1 MTARNRTLYLLS
13 FAELLAMGLWFSA
26 SAVSPALSLEWDLS
40 DSGKAWLTMSVQIG
54 FVVGTFF
61 SAFFNL
67 SDVLNAR
74 HLFVVSALLGALF
87 NGAIGLFAQGVDSV
101 LTLRFCT
108 GVCLAGVYPPGM
120 KIMATWFREGR
131 GMAIGMLVG
140 ALTLGS
146 ASPHLLKV
154 AGSPDWR
161 ELMYTASL
169 ASVLA
174 AVICL
179 AFVKDGPYQASAARF
194 DWRAVGR
201 AVADRGVRLANFGY
215 LGHQWE
221 LYAVWTWVP
230 VFLFYSFR
238 DSGVADAAGGSA
250 LAAFAVIGVGG
261 IGCVAAGILADRYGR
276 TTITIWSMLVSG
288 CCCVG
293 AGMLYGGWPPALLLL
308 CLVWGFAIVADSAQ
322 FSASITELADP
333 AYVGTALTL
342 QTCVGFLLTLFTIRL
357 VPVFVEWLT
366 WDWAFA
372 LLAVG
377 PALGAWSMHRLKQL
391 PVAAKIGGE
400 QPAQRL

>member
-1 MTARNRTLYLLS
+1 MKWRILFALS
-13 FAELLAMGLWFSA
+13 IAELLGMTLWFSA
-26 SAVSPALSLEWDLS
+26 TAVTPALAVEWQLS
-40 DSGKAWLTMSVQIG
+40 EGDRAWLTMSVQVG
-54 FVVGTFF
+54 FVVGALL
-61 SAFFNL
+61 SALLNL
-67 SDVLNAR
+67 SDIFNAR
-74 HLFVVSALLGALF
+74 YVFSICAFAGAVF
-87 NGAIGLFAQGVDSV
+87 NGGIGLFAHGIGSALV
-101 LTLRFCT
+101 LRFLT

-131 GMAIGMLVG
+131 GMAIGVLVG

-154 AGSPDWR
+154 VGSPHWR
-161 ELMYTASL
+161 QLMLMASL
-169 ASVLA
+169 LSVLA
-174 AVICL
+174 GLICL
-179 AFVKDGPYQASAARF
+179 VFVKDGPFHSKAARF
-194 DWRAVGR
+194 DWRFIGKVFG
-201 AVADRGVRLANFGY
+201 DQGVRLANFGY
-215 LGHQWE
+215 LGHMWE
-221 LYAVWTWVP
+221 LYAVWTWIP
-230 VFLFYSFR
+230 LFLFESFSR
-238 DSGVADAAGGSA
+238 NNMAHASTWSA
-250 LAAFAVIGVGG
+250 VGAFAVIGAGG
-261 IGCVAAGILADRYGR
+261 IGCVVAGVLADRYGR